1 MKRGVAPI
9 ISTMLL
15 IVIVVIAF
23 SILWQS
29 IDTWLKWQRSTVI
42 PSLEQRIVIEDV
54 WFRTVDGKPILITLY
69 VRNIGGTVVN
79 VTQVSINGAY
89 YPMEPQSLKLGIG
102 EGGWLNVS
110 CSWTVGKTY
119 EVKAFTDGGVSVEM
133 HAKAP

>member
-15 IVIVVIAF
+15 IVIVLIAF

-29 IDTWLKWQRSTVI
+29 IDAWLKWQRSTVI
-42 PSLEQRIVIEDV
+42 PSLKQRVVIEDV
-54 WFRTVDGKPILITLY
+54 WFRTVDGKPTLITLY
-69 VRNIGGTVVN
+69 VRNIGDTVVN

-89 YPMEPQSLKLGIG
+89 YPMEPRSLKLGIG

-110 CSWTVGKTY
+110 CAWSVGKTY
-119 EVKAFTDGGVSVEM
+119 EVKVFTDGGVSVEI